1 MFCRPS
7 RPPGNPLPIK
17 AVGNGTF
24 SQTTA
29 KNDRQ
34 QMPNLK
40 VIILNQSLN
49 QTGTQIAFL
58 MVKLQS

>member
-1 MFCRPS
+1 MFCRPPRS
-7 RPPGNPLPIK
+7 PGNPLPIT
-17 AVGNGTF
+17 AVGNGTL

-40 VIILNQSLN
+40 FVILNQLLN